1 MTHSEISFVIFGHF
15 WIIQYDEKG
24 DNVHCKSRND
34 AMVDTPDPNLIWIH
48 KLDWVNKSPVPASF
62 SHLDADSTIGSFS
75 LIQNTWKQIRV
86 YFPAIKEN
94 CSILF
99 ISNAQKL
106 SLVSKVIGSAMVFI
120 LDGNS
125 EHVTHMWRK
134 IGLLLRN
141 IFH

>member
-1 MTHSEISFVIFGHF
+1 
-15 WIIQYDEKG
+15 
-24 DNVHCKSRND
+24 
-34 AMVDTPDPNLIWIH
+34 MVDTPDPNLIWIH

-62 SHLDADSTIGSFS
+62 SHLDADSTIEIF
-75 LIQNTWKQIRV
+75 L
-86 YFPAIKEN
+86 AIKEN

-125 EHVTHMWRK
+125 
-134 IGLLLRN
+134 
-141 IFH
+141 

>member
-1 MTHSEISFVIFGHF
+1 M
-15 WIIQYDEKG
+15 
-24 DNVHCKSRND
+24 
-34 AMVDTPDPNLIWIH
+34 
-48 KLDWVNKSPVPASF
+48 NKSPVSASF

-106 SLVSKVIGSAMVFI
+106 SLVSKVIGSAMVF
-120 LDGNS
+120 LYWM
-125 EHVTHMWRK
+125 VTHNT
-134 IGLLLRN
+134 LRTCEGKLGCC
-141 IFH
+141 